1 MNNSMNVVDN
11 YRPVQPVGNRNVK
24 RSFQIITGT
33 TPVPTEPN
41 EGIALKISEISNAV
55 LLLMLFSALFL
66 R

>member
-33 TPVPTEPN
+33 APVPTEPN
-41 EGIALKISEISNAV
+41 EGIALKISNAV